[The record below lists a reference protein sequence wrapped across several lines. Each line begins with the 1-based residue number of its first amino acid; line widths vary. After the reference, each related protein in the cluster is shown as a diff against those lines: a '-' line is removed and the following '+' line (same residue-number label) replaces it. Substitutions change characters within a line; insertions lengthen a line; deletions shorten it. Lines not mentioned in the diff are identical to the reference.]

1 MDKVRVLLV
10 DDETLI
16 REGVATILS
25 LQPDIE
31 VVGQALDGV
40 QAVQLAGK
48 TKPDVVLLDLVMP
61 RQDGLATIP
70 ILRDMLPDT
79 KILVLTSYAESEKVY
94 QAVKSGALGY
104 MLKDANRTELLQ
116 AIRDVAA
123 GQASIPPSIAIKLIH
138 EIDHPSHT
146 VPTEDP
152 LTEREHETL
161 QLLARGLS
169 NQEIADAL
177 FVHQRTVA
185 KYVSSILRK
194 LQLASRTQAALYAI
208 KEGLTEPRDKVLKR
222 RKKTLH

>member
-1 MDKVRVLLV
+1 MSNIRVLLV

-31 VVGQALDGV
+31 VVGQALDGL

-61 RQDGLATIP
+61 RQDGLHTIP
-70 ILRDMLPDT
+70 ILKDLLPDT
-79 KILVLTSYAESEKVY
+79 KILVLTSFAESDKVY

-104 MLKDANRTELLQ
+104 LLKDANRVDLLQ
-116 AIRDVAA
+116 AIRDVAN

-138 EIDHPSHT
+138 EIDHPSQT
-146 VPTEDP
+146 NYTEYP
-152 LTEREHETL
+152 LTDREHQTL
-161 QLLARGLS
+161 QLIARGLS
-169 NQEIADAL
+169 NREIARAL
-177 FVHQRTVA
+177 FVHPRTVA
-185 KYVSSILRK
+185 KYVSNILTK
-194 LQLASRTQAALYAI
+194 LQLANRTQAALYAL

-222 RKKTLH
+222 RKRTLH